1 MVWTDCQREGS
12 AVQEVNQRVH
22 EIMQH
27 HLQQATTPNL
37 PLTPASPAGL
47 LGVCATLRVLA
58 TLEAFAP
65 EYVARFTSLLV
76 KLLNRVARDHA
87 SPGGLVLD
95 PRSQLLGRSPRCVL
109 LPPFP
114 FFLFAFVRPSTHASH
129 EQMSRVQLL
138 PK

>member
-1 MVWTDCQREGS
+1 MLL
-12 AVQEVNQRVH
+12 QEVNHRVH

-27 HLQQATTPNL
+27 HLTQAYNQNV

-47 LGVCATLRVLA
+47 LGVCASLRVLS

-65 EYVARFTSLLV
+65 DYVARFTPLLV

-95 PRSQLLGRSPRCVL
+95 PTRQPLGRSPRFVPLIPRVL
-109 LPPFP
+109 FLPFW
-114 FFLFAFVRPSTHASH
+114 
-129 EQMSRVQLL
+129 
-138 PK
+138 